1 MSNDFCAVIG
11 GVDHARSIGVIGY
24 HAADFDAGV
33 EASNAADGSV
43 GVAEWVMPVEDFRFR

>member
-1 MSNDFCAVIG
+1 MSDDFCAVIG